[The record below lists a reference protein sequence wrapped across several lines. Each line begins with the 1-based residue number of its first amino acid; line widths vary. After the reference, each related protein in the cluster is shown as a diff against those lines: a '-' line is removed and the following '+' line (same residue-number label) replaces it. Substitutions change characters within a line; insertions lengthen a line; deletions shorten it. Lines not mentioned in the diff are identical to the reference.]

1 MIQVIAINFTHTAP
15 HSFIVRHL
23 INCRAVAEEQLQS
36 LSAACKYPR
45 GLTNEVPS
53 DWNPHLF
60 ITIMSHSA
68 DSFWS
73 PPHILLQ
80 SPPQSILVH
89 ALDPTLVLLS
99 PVALTLYSTFELF
112 RNNISYSSSA
122 AYLIPDGIRNG
133 RSRAYITSFPDELW
147 KDLSY
152 RRSQDRRG
160 FIFTR
165 TFSD

>member
-1 MIQVIAINFTHTAP
+1 
-15 HSFIVRHL
+15 
-23 INCRAVAEEQLQS
+23 
-36 LSAACKYPR
+36 
-45 GLTNEVPS
+45 
-53 DWNPHLF
+53 
-60 ITIMSHSA
+60 MSHSA
-68 DSFWS
+68 DSFW
-73 PPHILLQ
+73 PPPQILLQ

-133 RSRAYITSFPDELW
+133 RSRAYITSFPDDLW

-160 FIFTR
+160 FIFPR